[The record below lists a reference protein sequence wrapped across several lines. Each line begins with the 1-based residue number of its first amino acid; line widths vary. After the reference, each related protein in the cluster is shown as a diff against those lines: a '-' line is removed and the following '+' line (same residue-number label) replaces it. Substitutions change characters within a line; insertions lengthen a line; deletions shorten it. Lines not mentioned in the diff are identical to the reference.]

1 MAAIFNSKMAACW
14 TESDSK
20 SKWIEMLEIRHTW
33 VFSVTSNL
41 RMSRNQ
47 WSSYMSVCK
56 IHLCMAAILNS
67 KIVAYCSEW
76 NSRRKW
82 IEVLEIRYILVFSV
96 TSNLQMSQNQGSL
109 YNIWVC
115 KIRFCMAAILN
126 SKMVTYIELNQ
137 IPEVNELK
145 CLKLY
150 FISVFS
156 DSSN

>member
-1 MAAIFNSKMAACW
+1 MPMAAIFNCKMAACW

-56 IHLCMAAILNS
+56 IHLSMAAILNS
-67 KIVAYCSEW
+67 KIVAYCSEL

-82 IEVLEIRYILVFSV
+82 IEMLEIVFNFSLL
-96 TSNLQMSQNQGSL
+96 SNLL
-109 YNIWVC
+109 LTYKWV
-115 KIRFCMAAILN
+115 KIRDGH
-126 SKMVTYIELNQ
+126 
-137 IPEVNELK
+137 
-145 CLKLY
+145 
-150 FISVFS
+150 ISVSKKTWYGGHFEFQ
-156 DSSN
+156 DGGKLNWFKFQKKVNWNA